1 MKTLVTK
8 LTIVTVLTALMS
20 SCGMLRDDFHR
31 KHHSHRDWRSVE
43 YAQSEDIAAPEE
55 NSTKAVRAT
64 HPKQEENSVDIQ
76 AQEVALLQAEKTIEV
91 TPSTEPININPL
103 ATTNAASQDVS
114 EESAERNTIRED
126 KKVID
131 FQEVELAGNITSL
144 KKTGA
149 NIDENNSV
157 DNTLLLVIIAILI
170 PFLAVGLYEGITTRF
185 WISLLLTLLF
195 YIPGMVYAILVVTG
209 TI

>member
-8 LTIVTVLTALMS
+8 LTMVTVLTALMS

-43 YAQSEDIAAPEE
+43 YAQSEDIAVPEE
-55 NSTKAVRAT
+55 NSSKAVCAT
-64 HPKQEENSVDIQ
+64 PPKREENSADIQ
-76 AQEVALLQAEKTIEV
+76 AQEVALLQAEETIEV
-91 TPSTEPININPL
+91 SPSTEPINIDPVVS
-103 ATTNAASQDVS
+103 TNSANQGVS
-114 EESAERNTIRED
+114 EESAERNTIREE
-126 KKVID
+126 KKGIS
-131 FQEVELAGNITSL
+131 FQEVELPGNIASL

-149 NIDENNSV
+149 SIDENNGV
-157 DNTLLLVIIAILI
+157 DNTLLLVIIAIFI

-195 YIPGMVYAILVVTG
+195 FIPGLVYAILVVTG